1 MNIQLLI
8 CLTMFFG
15 MQATEKGERLKSS
28 DYLKIDASSLR
39 AAHSL
44 GKITL
49 FHNDKKGFYVSQ
61 DDDTVHK
68 IKNCWMDAPLRNVSN
83 KQLKS
88 FQENGYFILNQMSDG
103 EFSLRAHARGLGS
116 GPITGMILYWTTKS
130 LCYGAALAGA
140 TTLTV
145 GTGGLAPAVAS
156 AAGSVA
162 ITATAS
168 SAVVGAIAPV
178 AAAAM
183 GPIAAEA
190 AIGTVAVVAN
200 AGGIAG
206 AVAAVESASMGAF
219 ALGTAIPFLP

>member
-1 MNIQLLI
+1 
-8 CLTMFFG
+8 

-130 LCYGAALAGA
+130 LCYGAAAAGV

-145 GTGGLAPAVAS
+145 STGGAAPAVTGIASGLASLALGSTAGTVAS
-156 AAGSVA
+156 AG
-162 ITATAS
+162 AT
-168 SAVVGAIAPV
+168 VVGA
-178 AAAAM
+178 AM
-183 GPIAAEA
+183 APIAAEA

-200 AGGIAG
+200 AGGFAG